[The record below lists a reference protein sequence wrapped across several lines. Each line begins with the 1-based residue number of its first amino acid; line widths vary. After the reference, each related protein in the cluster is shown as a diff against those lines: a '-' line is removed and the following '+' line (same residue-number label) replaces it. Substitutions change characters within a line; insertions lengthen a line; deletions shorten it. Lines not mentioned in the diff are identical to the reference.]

1 MKIPF
6 TLNRLLVIVI
16 IHGLCFS
23 QVTGVPATQEDKLVK
38 EQLSEPTTND
48 GDQSGGQEELL
59 DVDLT
64 TAPDK
69 KTWLLIA
76 GGIILL
82 ALVLYFVSSAPS
94 EVPADTGIGQPPDW
108 PY

>member
-6 TLNRLLVIVI
+6 TLNRLLVILI

-23 QVTGVPATQEDKLVK
+23 QVTGGIIVQDDQPSENH
-38 EQLSEPTTND
+38 LSEQMPIE
-48 GDQSGGQEELL
+48 GDKSKDKDEILE
-59 DVDLT
+59 VDLT
-64 TAPDK
+64 AAPDTR
-69 KTWLLIA
+69 TWILIA

-82 ALVLYFVSSAPS
+82 ALVVYFASATPS
-94 EVPADTGIGQPPDW
+94 EAPADTGIGQPPDW